1 MLNPECSHLKAADY
15 IYFAMIKQC
24 GAYVYGVVTEKN
36 WYRCL
41 RCSRTV
47 CRNRSEIKK
56 PHKNMSL
63 IKSLSIVTGFTMISR
78 ILGLVR
84 EMVTASKFAATE
96 ATDALFVAFR
106 IPNLL
111 RRLFAEGAFAQAF
124 VPIITEYKEKEGEER
139 AKLLISHVASLL
151 SLTLLIVSILGVV
164 GAPYLIYLIA
174 SGFSTSGG
182 QLQLTTDLLRITF
195 PYILF
200 VSLTS
205 LSTSVL
211 NVWGKFAVPAVTPA
225 LLNLS
230 FILFALFLTN
240 HFDPPI
246 IALAVGIFVGG
257 LAQLMFQIPFLWRL
271 GLSVK
276 LRWNPRDPGILQILR
291 RMGPAIFGVS
301 AAQISL
307 VINTNIASHFR
318 VGSVSWLNY
327 ADRLME
333 LPIGL
338 LAVAM
343 TTVVLPSLSRAV
355 STDNAEEYTS
365 VLTWGTRLLL
375 LVSIPSIVGLIILAE
390 PIIVTLL
397 MRGEFSE
404 YDVAMT
410 EVAFWGYGFG
420 LIALIMIKLFASI
433 FYANK
438 DTKTPVKIALVAL
451 IFTQALN
458 FVFWFLFPYEYRHG
472 GLALAISGGA
482 WLNLGLLTWMLVRK
496 KLFVPYQRLLISV
509 GRSVIGVLVMGSLLG
524 LASKQVD
531 WYLLPEWQRGSYL
544 GFLVVAGALIYVVT
558 LKSVGQSF
566 ADLLRVKR

>member
-1 MLNPECSHLKAADY
+1 
-15 IYFAMIKQC
+15 
-24 GAYVYGVVTEKN
+24 
-36 WYRCL
+36 
-41 RCSRTV
+41 
-47 CRNRSEIKK
+47 
-56 PHKNMSL
+56 MSL

-124 VPIITEYKEKEGEER
+124 VPIITEYKEKEGEAR

-355 STDNAEEYTS
+355 STDNVEEYTS

-566 ADLLRVKR
+566 ADLLRAKR

>member
-1 MLNPECSHLKAADY
+1 
-15 IYFAMIKQC
+15 
-24 GAYVYGVVTEKN
+24 
-36 WYRCL
+36 
-41 RCSRTV
+41 
-47 CRNRSEIKK
+47 
-56 PHKNMSL
+56 MSL

-78 ILGLVR
+78 ILGLLR

-124 VPIITEYKEKEGEER
+124 VPIITEYREKEGEER

-151 SLTLLIVSILGVV
+151 SVTLLIVSISGVV
-164 GAPYLIYLIA
+164 GAPYLIYLVA
-174 SGFSTSGG
+174 SGFSTSGD

-276 LRWNPRDPGILQILR
+276 PRWNPRDPGILQILR

-307 VINTNIASHFR
+307 VINTNIASYFR

-355 STDNAEEYTS
+355 STDNAEEYAS

-375 LVSIPSIVGLIILAE
+375 LVSIPSIAGLIILAE

-458 FVFWFLFPYEYRHG
+458 FVFWFLFSSEYRHG

-496 KLFVPYQRLLISV
+496 KLFVPYQRLLPSV
-509 GRSVIGVLVMGSLLG
+509 GRSIIGVIVMGSLIG
-524 LASKQVD
+524 LASTQVD

-544 GFLVVAGALIYVVT
+544 GFLVISGGLIYVVT

-566 ADLLRVKR
+566 ADLLKAKR